1 MNQKFTTQLCC
12 KVCIYT
18 HAPSKVKIYDMTNQM
33 SCNAWDIRGVS
44 THWVSAN
51 INKEIDIY
59 QVFSERKSHKN
70 QESL

>member
-1 MNQKFTTQLCC
+1 
-12 KVCIYT
+12 
-18 HAPSKVKIYDMTNQM
+18 MTNQM